1 MAKVTWNES
10 NTIGSID
17 FSARK
22 FADKKGSPKACARV
36 AGFVADMSAADVKYM
51 NDQVDFVL
59 HRSKENA
66 TYQKERTDRK
76 PLTPE
81 KLADLINTQKL
92 RIQEH
97 GFTAEEANALEAA
110 GALGSGEAYE
120 LVGNVMRNIEDA
132 KNTLRAKI
140 PATE

>member
-97 GFTAEEANALEAA
+97 GFNH
-110 GALGSGEAYE
+110 
-120 LVGNVMRNIEDA
+120 IFA
-132 KNTLRAKI
+132 KHLNGKWKLNFKFFYTSIYSMFFLQ
-140 PATE
+140 T

>member
-36 AGFVADMSAADVKYM
+36 AGL
-51 NDQVDFVL
+51 VDFVL